1 MLMLSVQY
9 THCHLMHHA
18 DAIGLL
24 VAPAYISADMPLAQN
39 EESHAS
45 LVYAWLLP
53 QSSATPS
60 MVSHTHSASASGVA
74 HV

>member
-39 EESHAS
+39 EESHRCYTHS
-45 LVYAWLLP
+45 IPDYLLLP
-53 QSSATPS
+53 LRRL
-60 MVSHTHSASASGVA
+60 
-74 HV
+74 